1 MRKKED
7 LKKLLPGEKNA
18 LKADNRI
25 TIPFL
30 FFLILPGII
39 FPQIPLDGFCA
50 LNSFKT
56 SVEYQ
61 RTAPA
66 DLDGDKQ
73 DEIILFS
80 PGLKKAG
87 ILSWLTNG
95 GFAIKDYDIEFEL
108 SQVRFLKDQKIFVCA
123 SRKRKLVAVYNFI
136 LSSPPELITA
146 ISFDSY
152 PENISEA
159 DINGD
164 GKPEIVVSG
173 AGFDGLS
180 ILYFEENRLAEK
192 KVLSGESLSN
202 AVFTDLT
209 NDGYPDIAAYNII
222 SNSIEFLYNNTRG
235 RFSPERKINIT
246 GKIDILNSA
255 DVNSDGF
262 QDIFFTKGT
271 DLNILYG
278 DFQSSY
284 KKKKVV
290 PLKYKP
296 DFLKFTSCNNDDF
309 FDIAYLN
316 TAAGTVNILFGRD
329 GSTFFNEITY
339 TIVHS
344 PLHLQT
350 FNINKKKNLIIS
362 GADSCIS
369 TISFVNNNFSAFDL
383 VPAVDAGFIHKFDWN
398 NDSITDICFI
408 DEADNSLKILLRDI
422 KGIPSVYY
430 QNKLA
435 EAHGKILVDDF
446 YKQRKTFYCYSEDRQ
461 LIEALRFNFKTNK
474 GILQQLYSPG
484 KIKDVV
490 VQRAD
495 SSLVYIYVLYEKL
508 NKLYIGSF
516 EHREQSVIFKEF
528 PFIDRAVI
536 SAGLFLNNGIGTFYW
551 KASSDSVFL
560 NEAKIKNGRHV
571 YRGITG
577 IGKSDSLRISLIKT
591 GPTVSNNSSFISLVN
606 NAVESYLIKF
616 NRYSYSIIRPSDK
629 RSVLNSI
636 NGNQFL
642 FDKINSVDKERLF
655 VYNSDQGYLNELK
668 VSNDGKTYSFNRIFK
683 SDDIKSYFI
692 DKFRNGINHLIY
704 ANKKKGCISIVPLK
718 K

>member
-39 FPQIPLDGFCA
+39 FPQIPLNGFCE

-61 RTAPA
+61 RSVSA
-66 DLDGDKQ
+66 DLDGDLR

-87 ILSWLTNG
+87 VLSLLSHA
-95 GFAIKDYDIEFEL
+95 GFTIKDYEIEYEL
-108 SQVRFLKDQKIFVCA
+108 SEVRSLKDKNRFVCA
-123 SRKRKLVAVYNFI
+123 SRKRKLIAVYEFN

-164 GKPEIVVSG
+164 GKLEVIVSG

-180 ILYFEENRLAEK
+180 ILYFEENRLAER
-192 KVLSGESLSN
+192 KVLSGESFSN
-202 AVFTDLT
+202 AVLTDLT
-209 NDGYPDIAAYNII
+209 NDGYPDIAAFNVI
-222 SNSIEFLYNNTRG
+222 SSSIEFLYNNTRG
-235 RFSPERKINIT
+235 RFTPERNINIT

-255 DVNSDGF
+255 DINSDDF
-262 QDIFFTKGT
+262 QDILFTKGT

-290 PLKYKP
+290 PLKFKP
-296 DFLKFTSCNNDDF
+296 DFIKFISCNNDDF

-316 TAAGTVNILFGRD
+316 AGTGTVNILFGRD
-329 GSTFFNEITY
+329 GSSYFDEITY

-350 FNINKKKNLIIS
+350 FNINQKKNLIIS
-362 GADSCIS
+362 GADGSIS
-369 TISFVNNNFSAFDL
+369 TFSSINNNFNALNL
-383 VPAVDAGFIHKFDWN
+383 VPAVNAGFVSKFDWN
-398 NDSITDICFI
+398 KDNISDICFI
-408 DEADNSLKILLRDI
+408 DEADNSLKIFLRDI

-435 EAHGKILVDDF
+435 ETHEKIFVDDF
-446 YKQRKTFYCYSEDRQ
+446 YKQRKTFYCYSEDQQ

-484 KIKDVV
+484 KIKDVA

-508 NKLYIGSF
+508 NKLYIGMF
-516 EHREQSVIFKEF
+516 EHREQSVTFKEF
-528 PFIDRAVI
+528 PFIDRAVV

-560 NEAKIKNGRHV
+560 NEAKIKNGRSV

-577 IGKSDSLRISLIKT
+577 ISKTDSIRISLIKT
-591 GPTVSNNSSFISLVN
+591 EQTVRNNSSFLSLVN
-606 NAVESYLIKF
+606 NAEESFLIKF
-616 NRYSYSIIRPSDK
+616 DRYSYSIIRPSDK
-629 RSVLNSI
+629 NSI
-636 NGNQFL
+636 INNMEGKQFHYEQ
-642 FDKINSVDKERLF
+642 INSVDKERLLI
-655 VYNSDQGYLNELK
+655 YDPEQGHLSELK
-668 VSNDGKTYSFNRIFK
+668 ILNDGKTYSLRRIFK
-683 SDDIKSYFI
+683 SDNIKSYFI

-704 ANKKKGCISIVPLK
+704 SNNQKGCISIVPLK